1 MAIDKAIDSTA
12 FDSKLKSV
20 ADAIRSAGGTT
31 DMLAFPDAMVAAI
44 TAIQAGGEYII
55 EHGSR
60 TFTEDTF
67 PYKTPII
74 IEHSLG
80 KRPLIFFGVSGTN
93 GLFASNAISYIVAIQ
108 SSFSAIHPVRGNS
121 NFYCV
126 ATGSGSRSMS
136 IGNAASRDYI
146 SMNATQVTI
155 SASSSNHGF
164 FFYSDQNTPAVL
176 NWWAIAKK

>member
-44 TAIQAGGEYII
+44 TAIPAGGEYII

-80 KRPLIFFGVSGTN
+80 KRPLIFFGVSGTD
-93 GLFASNAISYIVAIQ
+93 GLFASNAITYIVAIQ
-108 SSFSAIHPVRGNS
+108 SGFSAIYPVRGNS
-121 NFYCV
+121 NFYCF

-136 IGNAASRDYI
+136 IGNSANSDYI

-155 SASSSNHGF
+155 SATNSNHGF
-164 FFYSDQNTPAVL
+164 FFFSARNTPAVL

>member
-1 MAIDKAIDSTA
+1 MAVDKAIDSTE
-12 FDSKLKSV
+12 FDSKLTSV
-20 ADAIRSAGGTT
+20 ADAIREKSGKTVS
-31 DMLAFPDAMVAAI
+31 MSFPSGMIEEI
-44 TAIQAGGEYII
+44 TAIETGGEYII
-55 EHGSR
+55 KHGSR

-80 KRPLIFFGVSGTN
+80 KRPLIFFAVSGTN
-93 GLFASNAISYIVAIQ
+93 GLFASNAISYIVAIN
-108 SSFSAIHPVRGNS
+108 SSVSGIHPVRGNS

-126 ATGSGSRSMS
+126 AAGVGSRSMS
-136 IGNAASRDYI
+136 IGNAASSDYI

-155 SASSSNHGF
+155 SAASSAHGF

-176 NWWAIAKK
+176 NWWAIAQK

>member
-1 MAIDKAIDSTA
+1 MAIDKAIDGTA

-20 ADAIRSAGGTT
+20 ADAIRSKGGTT
-31 DMLAFPDAMVAAI
+31 DLLAFPDAMVAAI
-44 TAIQAGGEYII
+44 TAIEAGGEYII

-80 KRPLIFFGVSGTN
+80 KYPLIFFGVSGTN
-93 GLFASNAISYIVAIQ
+93 ALFASNAISYIVAIQ
-108 SSFSAIHPVRGNS
+108 YGISAIHPVRGNS

-126 ATGSGSRSMS
+126 ATSAGSRRMS
-136 IGNAASRDYI
+136 IWDADSRDYI

-155 SASSSNHGF
+155 SAASSTHGF
-164 FFYSDQNTPAVL
+164 FFHSGQNNPAVL